1 MLAKEYISK
10 FGERRTKEEIINIR
24 LEAQKKAEKSKN
36 TEETSIYEIY
46 LNSGFD
52 NNERQFLMNK
62 ELELEY
68 KLSCRNPF
76 VGQIYDWCIQ
86 CKKEIL
92 VTSDMYL
99 PQELIERILEKNNY
113 KELKKLY
120 LSSSIGKRKSTGN
133 LFNEI
138 YNKENCRAS
147 EIIHI
152 GDAKKGIIKTFIK
165 KKQSSSY

>member
-68 KLSCRNPF
+68 KLS
-76 VGQIYDWCIQ
+76 
-86 CKKEIL
+86 
-92 VTSDMYL
+92 
-99 PQELIERILEKNNY
+99 
-113 KELKKLY
+113 
-120 LSSSIGKRKSTGN
+120 
-133 LFNEI
+133 
-138 YNKENCRAS
+138 
-147 EIIHI
+147 
-152 GDAKKGIIKTFIK
+152 
-165 KKQSSSY
+165 

>member
-1 MLAKEYISK
+1 
-10 FGERRTKEEIINIR
+10 
-24 LEAQKKAEKSKN
+24 
-36 TEETSIYEIY
+36 
-46 LNSGFD
+46 
-52 NNERQFLMNK
+52 MNK

-120 LSSSIGKRKSTGN
+120 LSSSIGKGN
-133 LFNEI
+133 LQEI
-138 YNKENCRAS
+138 YLMKY
-147 EIIHI
+147 IIKKIAGHQKLYI
-152 GDAKKGIIKTFIK
+152 LVMLKKGII
-165 KKQSSSY
+165 